1 MYTFKEIACFENKDR
16 VDLKPE
22 YIQEMM
28 EDKAK
33 KEDEIKSLK
42 KDLKD
47 VKKKNKEYKSKNSEL
62 LLEIEKLKSTCN
74 QYQLML
80 QFQNNNQNN
89 VNNNNFNNQ
98 NNINNTNF
106 NNQNNVNNNNF
117 NNQNNI
123 NNTNFNNQNNI
134 NNFTPNNFVN
144 CGFNNNSN
152 TCNQNNIMG
161 GNNIVNNNMNNNM
174 NNMNYF
180 KGALRKKGK
189 KNSNII
195 TIIFKFEGYNNKIPV
210 STYGSSRLMDV
221 FCSILNLN
229 NEYQDI
235 TKLNFKYCT
244 RDITKHFLNNDE
256 VDSLNLVNNS
266 IIEVIKIQN
275 VV

>member
-1 MYTFKEIACFENKDR
+1 MGVGCFESRKNR

-22 YIQEMM
+22 FIQEMM
-28 EDKAK
+28 ESNAK

-89 VNNNNFNNQ
+89 VNNNN
-98 NNINNTNF
+98 
-106 NNQNNVNNNNF
+106 NF

-123 NNTNFNNQNNI
+123 NNTNFNDQNNV

-174 NNMNYF
+174 KNMNYF

-221 FCSILNLN
+221 FCSISNQN

>member
-1 MYTFKEIACFENKDR
+1 
-16 VDLKPE
+16 
-22 YIQEMM
+22 
-28 EDKAK
+28 
-33 KEDEIKSLK
+33 
-42 KDLKD
+42 
-47 VKKKNKEYKSKNSEL
+47 
-62 LLEIEKLKSTCN
+62 
-74 QYQLML
+74 
-80 QFQNNNQNN
+80 
-89 VNNNNFNNQ
+89 
-98 NNINNTNF
+98 
-106 NNQNNVNNNNF
+106 
-117 NNQNNI
+117 
-123 NNTNFNNQNNI
+123 
-134 NNFTPNNFVN
+134 
-144 CGFNNNSN
+144 
-152 TCNQNNIMG
+152 MG